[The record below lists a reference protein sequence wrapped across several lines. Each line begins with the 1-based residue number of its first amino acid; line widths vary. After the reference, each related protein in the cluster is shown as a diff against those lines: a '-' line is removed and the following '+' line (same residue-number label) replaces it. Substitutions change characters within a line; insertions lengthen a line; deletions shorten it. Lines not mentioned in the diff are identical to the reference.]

1 MGNDRRRR
9 QSRPQGAAR
18 PPHRQRSR
26 GGVGPGPAYRPTSSG
41 GGTGHSGDT
50 SCCPMVAAV
59 KSVKRGRFRL
69 AKRYAAM
76 SVRLLAARFA

>member
-1 MGNDRRRR
+1 
-9 QSRPQGAAR
+9 
-18 PPHRQRSR
+18 
-26 GGVGPGPAYRPTSSG
+26 
-41 GGTGHSGDT
+41 
-50 SCCPMVAAV
+50 MVAAV